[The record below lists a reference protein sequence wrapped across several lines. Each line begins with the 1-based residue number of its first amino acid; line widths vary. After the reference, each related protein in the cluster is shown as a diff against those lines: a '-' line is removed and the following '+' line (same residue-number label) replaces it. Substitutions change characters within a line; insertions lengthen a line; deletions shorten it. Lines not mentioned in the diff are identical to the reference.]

1 MAIVNCTICS
11 LSFILIAYAD
21 WLEYTIPFIEI
32 YMVIS
37 VEEFIFGL
45 KVNNI
50 VMSIECL
57 SGQLG

>member
-1 MAIVNCTICS
+1 
-11 LSFILIAYAD
+11 
-21 WLEYTIPFIEI
+21 
-32 YMVIS
+32 MVIS
-37 VEEFIFGL
+37 VEEFMFGL